1 MKIKVSIIIPV
12 FSSGKYLLATLK
24 SIREKV
30 PTQII
35 IVNDGSTDK
44 QTLSILKSLDNK
56 KYLIVNQKNAG
67 TAAAR
72 NNGAKLAKG
81 EYLLFLDS
89 DDLIEKNFCT
99 KLAAILD
106 KNRNIDFVYP
116 STILFDNEIGFWN
129 SLEYNPTLVKYYNY
143 FVITSLMRKDM
154 FFRIGAFD
162 ESYKQIED
170 REFWIRTIKNKIKGQ
185 KSNALFFYRKLEDS
199 KLAQINKNKEI
210 WKHEMEVRKKYKE
223 IYHFSDYL
231 NLQVL
236 FYNTYI
242 KFFYFV
248 PKKLKKYLLIKN
260 FNKYIKDNRQ
270 IYSNFPNEVK
280 KSIESKIGDQT
291 YE

>member
-1 MKIKVSIIIPV
+1 MKTKVSIIIPV
-12 FSSGKYLLATLK
+12 FNSGKYLQATLK
-24 SIREKV
+24 SIQEKIA
-30 PTQII
+30 TEII

-44 QTLSILKSLDNK
+44 NTLSILKSLDNK
-56 KYLIVNQKNAG
+56 KYQIINQKNAG

-72 NNGAKLAKG
+72 NNGAKHAQG

-89 DDLIEKNFCT
+89 DDLIEKHFCT
-99 KLAAILD
+99 KLAKILD
-106 KNRNIDFVYP
+106 KNKNIDFVYP

-162 ESYKQIED
+162 ESYKQRDD
-170 REFWIRTIKNKIKGQ
+170 REFWIRTVKNKIKGQ
-185 KSNALFFYRKLEDS
+185 KSNALFFYRKLANS

-210 WKHEMEVRKKYKE
+210 WEHESEVRKKYKE
-223 IYHFSDYL
+223 IYYLSDYL

-248 PKKLKKYLLIKN
+248 PEKLKRYLLIRNFTKFIKN
-260 FNKYIKDNRQ
+260 NRQ
-270 IYSNFPNEVK
+270 IYSNFPDEVK
-280 KSIESKIGDQT
+280 KSIESKIGVQV
-291 YE
+291 